1 MMATDL
7 GTEELL
13 TAGVLETVESDA
25 SNVPEGA
32 RFNAM

>member
-1 MMATDL
+1 MTSTDL

-13 TAGVLETVESDA
+13 TAGVLGAAESDTPD
-25 SNVPEGA
+25 VPDGA